1 MAKNPNYLSAFDA
14 VHWLHLEMRKS
25 GRTINGLR
33 CPLSDKA
40 QQWLKDFNGCPEG
53 YVVPWT
59 WQFASN
65 PTMQAY
71 MEERAHG
78 G

>member
-1 MAKNPNYLSAFDA
+1 MRSKKPNYLSAFDA

-33 CPLSDKA
+33 YPLSEKA
-40 QQWLKDFNGCPEG
+40 QQWLKDFNGCPDED

-59 WQFASN
+59 WQFAFN
-65 PTMQAY
+65 PVMQGY
-71 MEERAHG
+71 IVE
-78 G
+78 